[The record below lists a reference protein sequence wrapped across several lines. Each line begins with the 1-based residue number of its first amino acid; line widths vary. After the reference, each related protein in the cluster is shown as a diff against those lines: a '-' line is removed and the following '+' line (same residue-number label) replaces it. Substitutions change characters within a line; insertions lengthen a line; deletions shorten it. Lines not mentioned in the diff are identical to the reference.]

1 MFFSFKQDI
10 VLFSLCSFMFN
21 NICDPTLMAR
31 QVCDVLHRDIAEKDV
46 SLSQKGALGMY
57 EA

>member
-21 NICDPTLMAR
+21 NICDPTLVASKFVM
-31 QVCDVLHRDIAEKDV
+31 CCTETL
-46 SLSQKGALGMY
+46 QKKMFPY
-57 EA
+57 PRKVH